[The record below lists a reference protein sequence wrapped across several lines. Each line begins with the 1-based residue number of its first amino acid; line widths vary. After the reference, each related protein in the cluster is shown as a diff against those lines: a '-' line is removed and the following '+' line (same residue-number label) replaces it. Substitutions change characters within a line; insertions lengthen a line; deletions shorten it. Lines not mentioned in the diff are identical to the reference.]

1 MKKVFGFLLGVLIGC
16 CIMIPVINL
25 KKEYDKLKRENNELK
40 QENINYKWQIEQVSY
55 IIEYGCN
62 GR

>member
-1 MKKVFGFLLGVLIGC
+1 MKKILGFCLGVLIGLC
-16 CIMIPVINL
+16 LMIPFINL
-25 KKEYDKLKRENNELK
+25 KKDYDKLKKENSKLK
-40 QENINYKWQIEQVSY
+40 QEIIDYKWQLEQVPF